1 MSGKHWEGGR
11 DRDVRHAGSNWGGGA
26 GSHVLERGRRTFD
39 EHWLGGAAAGVV
51 KMLFTSM
58 SSAMTSEHYSCSGGG
73 RGRSEVDW
81 TRSRLCDVA

>member
-11 DRDVRHAGSNWGGGA
+11 QRDVRHAGCNWGGGA

-51 KMLFTSM
+51 KMLLTSM
-58 SSAMTSEHYSCSGGG
+58 SSAMTPERYSCSGAGY
-73 RGRSEVDW
+73 VF
-81 TRSRLCDVA
+81 